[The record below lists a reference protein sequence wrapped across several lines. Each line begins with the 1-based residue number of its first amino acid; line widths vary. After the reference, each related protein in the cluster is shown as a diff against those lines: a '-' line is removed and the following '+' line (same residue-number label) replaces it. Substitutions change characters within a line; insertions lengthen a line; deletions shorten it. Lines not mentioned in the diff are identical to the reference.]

1 MTKKDQRAAGDKFA
15 NKNVKNSKNSDR
27 AMSMQE
33 LKGLYYLKKE
43 IKEQQRRLDELET
56 AATACTAKI
65 TGLPSGRGI
74 SDKIGNYAAQIADL
88 KGLLDL
94 NLKKCFYELNRLERF
109 IQSVEDSQMRT
120 ILTLRYIKGLSWQRI
135 AYAIGEYD
143 EQYPR
148 RKHNSFLKRC
158 DVSN

>member
-1 MTKKDQRAAGDKFA
+1 MTKK
-15 NKNVKNSKNSDR
+15 
-27 AMSMQE
+27 E
-33 LKGLYYLKKE
+33 LSQLYYLKKE

-94 NLKKCFYELNRLERF
+94 NLKKCFYELNRGKGNAFLAH
-109 IQSVEDSQMRT
+109 MRHKCH
-120 ILTLRYIKGLSWQRI
+120 LFGFHRVLKSPLLFGMLLLRSLYLGKL
-135 AYAIGEYD
+135 A
-143 EQYPR
+143 
-148 RKHNSFLKRC
+148 C
-158 DVSN
+158 V